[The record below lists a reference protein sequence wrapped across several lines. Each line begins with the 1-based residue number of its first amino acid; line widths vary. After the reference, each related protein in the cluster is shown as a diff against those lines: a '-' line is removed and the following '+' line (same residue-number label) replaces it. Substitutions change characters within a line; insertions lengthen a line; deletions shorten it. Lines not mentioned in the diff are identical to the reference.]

1 MFKPVSVEKNIKN
14 LKYISEKLS
23 NVEWFVFFGTL
34 LGYTRENNILKND
47 DDIDIYVDIRF
58 RENVI
63 ELFKNSELNFDLS
76 KKPNLG
82 PCFLQGKRVLESEMT
97 YVDFYFFE
105 YEKSKEF
112 LVERNNFS
120 GAWKVESNA
129 MHVPKNLIF
138 PLKKAKMQD
147 IKIFV
152 PNKPSECC
160 QFLYGKDWKTPLSK
174 SKDYF
179 IDIINNKPMLVR
191 KNQLRIKI

>member
-1 MFKPVSVEKNIKN
+1 MFKPVSIEKNIKN
-14 LKYISEKLS
+14 LKYISQKLH

-47 DDIDIYVDIRF
+47 DDIDIYVDIKF

-63 ELFKNSELNFDLS
+63 KLFKNSELYFDLS

-82 PCFLQGKRVLESEMT
+82 PYFLQGKRVLESEMT

-112 LVERNNFS
+112 LIERNNFS
-120 GAWKVESNA
+120 GAWKIESNA
-129 MHVPKNLIF
+129 MHIPKHLIF

-147 IKIFV
+147 IKIFI
-152 PNKPSECC
+152 PNKPTECC
-160 QFLYGKDWKTPLSK
+160 RFLYGKDWKTPLSK
-174 SKDYF
+174 SRDYF